1 MATRIAPERTAAYLR
16 TLAET
21 GNATLAAERAGV
33 SRDWAYKR
41 RKADAR
47 FDRLC
52 REAAALARAR
62 LPVRVNRDRAGGWS
76 AALEARFIE
85 RLSETGSVWLAAAEV
100 GLSTVSAYRRRQ
112 VRRLGGSFHPSQ
124 PNELGGSFHPSQ
136 PNESFAAKWDEA
148 QRLGW
153 PPADEPWIEAAM
165 CFLEGQPP
173 PPGNPVRF
181 RSVDQVINAMRGTR
195 CFVRP
200 PRK

>member
-1 MATRIAPERTAAYLR
+1 MATRIEPARTAAYLR
-16 TLAET
+16 ALADT

-41 RKADAR
+41 REQDAR

-52 REAAALARAR
+52 REMAALAKAR
-62 LPVRVNRDRAGGWS
+62 LPVRVNRDRKGGWT
-76 AALEARFIE
+76 AAREARFIE
-85 RLSETGSVWLAAAEV
+85 RLQETGSVWLAAAEV

-112 VRRLGGSFHPSQ
+112 VRPGL
-124 PNELGGSFHPSQ
+124 
-136 PNESFAAKWDEA
+136 AAAWDEA
-148 QRLGW
+148 QRSGW